1 VVAVGLVGLE
11 IPRELY
17 YKKELD
23 LRLSMSYGPGRYD
36 AEYEERG
43 HDYPLPYVRWTEQRN
58 MLAFLELVAA
68 GRIDV
73 KSLISHRYS
82 FEKAISAYEL
92 ITTNREPSLGVVL
105 QYDQDPVSPPPRL
118 IAAFSPSP
126 TGRIGL
132 GVAGAGNFAKSIL
145 LPKFKASENV
155 TLRAVTTAK
164 GVTASSVCRRFG
176 FDRCAETVDDLIADE
191 TVNAVL
197 IATRHNLHGSIVN
210 SAIETGKHVFVEKP
224 LCLNRE
230 ELDRICQTVETLN
243 GKRPLLMVGFNRR
256 FSPFVQRM
264 RAALSGRS
272 TPLIASYRINAG
284 FIPKES
290 WVQDPVE
297 GGGRII
303 GEVCHFVDTLRF
315 LTGSGV
321 RSVHAACIRTGNSR
335 HTDRDSLAV
344 TLTYQDGSVAS
355 IIYHALGNPEFPK
368 ERIEIAADGKI
379 MTLDDFCRLEI
390 FGRRK
395 ETFKGR
401 QDKGFDAEIHAF
413 VQAVANGGKAPIPFW
428 EIRETTLVTFA
439 IHQAMNTGQT
449 VHLE

>member
-1 VVAVGLVGLE
+1 
-11 IPRELY
+11 
-17 YKKELD
+17 
-23 LRLSMSYGPGRYD
+23 
-36 AEYEERG
+36 
-43 HDYPLPYVRWTEQRN
+43 
-58 MLAFLELVAA
+58 MLAFLELVAG

-73 KSLISHRYS
+73 KSLISHRYP
-82 FEKAISAYEL
+82 FEQAIGAYEL

-105 QYDQDPVSPPPRL
+105 QYDHDSESSASRPVTNCSSSP
-118 IAAFSPSP
+118 IAC
-126 TGRIGL
+126 IGL
-132 GVAGAGNFAKSIL
+132 GVAGAGNFAKSVL
-145 LPKFKASENV
+145 LPKFKASEQV
-155 TLRAVTTAK
+155 MLRAVTTAK
-164 GVTASSVCRRFG
+164 GITAGSVCRRFG

-191 TVNAVL
+191 SVNTVL
-197 IATRHNLHGSIVN
+197 IATRHNLHGSIVDR
-210 SAIETGKHVFVEKP
+210 AIEAGKHVFVEKP
-224 LCLNRE
+224 LCLDRK
-230 ELDRICQTVETLN
+230 ELNRICQTVETLN
-243 GKRPLLMVGFNRR
+243 GNRPVLMVGFNRR

-264 RAALSGRS
+264 LAALSGRT

-321 RSVHAACIRTGNSR
+321 RSVQAACIRTDSSR
-335 HTDRDSLAV
+335 HTERDSLAV
-344 TLTYQDGSVAS
+344 TLTYRDGSVGS
-355 IIYHALGNPEFPK
+355 IIYHALGNPEFSK
-368 ERIEIAADGKI
+368 ERIEIAADGKMI
-379 MTLDDFCRLEI
+379 TLDDFCRLEI

-395 ETFKGR
+395 ETFKGK

-413 VQAVANGGKAPIPFW
+413 VQAVASGGPAPIPFG

-449 VHLE
+449 VHLESDF